1 MFLDKIFDREAA
13 MDKMNTLV
21 TEALA
26 KTKLNELLHKEEVK
40 AEPEKKSHP
49 VIIALAI
56 IGAVAAVAGIAYCVY
71 RFVCPEYLE
80 EFVDDE
86 LEDEVQVNAET
97 RTNAISYEELKQRAK
112 EERKVKNRISFLE
125 KEIERLEAEMKKIEA
140 VLSNPK
146 EGDDIMEL
154 TRSYLEDKRELDAK
168 TEEWGSLI

>member
-1 MFLDKIFDREAA
+1 MFIDKYFNREAA

-86 LEDEVQVNAET
+86 LEEDNED
-97 RTNAISYEELKQRAK
+97 SEEAK
-112 EERKVKNRISFLE
+112 EAEE
-125 KEIERLEAEMKKIEA
+125 EA
-140 VLSNPK
+140 
-146 EGDDIMEL
+146 
-154 TRSYLEDKRELDAK
+154 
-168 TEEWGSLI
+168 